1 MDILKRLH
9 MLHPKVIDLS
19 LGRIETL
26 LARLGHPERSL
37 PPVIHVAG
45 TNAKG
50 SIIAYLRAMLEAA
63 GKRVHVYTSPHLVRF
78 NERIRVAGREIS
90 DADLIAVL
98 EECERVNAGD
108 PITFF
113 EITTAA
119 AFLAFSRTP
128 ADVVL
133 LETGLGGRLDA
144 TNVIDKPA
152 LTVITPVSEDHQ
164 QYLGDDI
171 QDIAGE
177 KAAIMKPGVPCV
189 LCAQT
194 RNVQRLMQE
203 RARDID
209 APLYGEALDW
219 DVVLQGRARAPEG
232 FAFRRLGP
240 AGNRGDGVSEKRI
253 FPMPGLVGGHQVKN
267 AGAAVA
273 AIQVLNGLDLG
284 FDVPDSAIAMGLK
297 TVSWP
302 GRMQPL
308 KNGPLFDLLPDDGEG
323 DGADEAGQDGGW
335 ELWLDGG
342 HNPSAAKAIAAQ
354 ARAWRDKPLY
364 LVFAMLRSKKPLDF
378 LKPLEGRVELLR
390 AVAIPGEDAS
400 LSAEEAAA
408 AAAGWRMDAAPAAD
422 VAQAI
427 RDIVANGSRPG
438 RILIAG
444 SLYLAGHVLKDNA

>member
-50 SIIAYLRAMLEAA
+50 SIIAYMRAMLEAA

-90 DADLIAVL
+90 DADLNAVL

-171 QDIAGE
+171 KDIAGE
-177 KAAIMKPGVPCV
+177 KAAIMKPGAPCV

-203 RARDID
+203 HARDVG

-219 DVVLQGRARAPEG
+219 DVVLQGRARAAEG

-240 AGNRGDGVSEKRI
+240 AGNRGGGVSEKRI

-267 AGAAVA
+267 AGAAIA

-302 GRMQPL
+302 ARMQRL
-308 KNGPLFDLLPDDGEG
+308 KSGPLLDLLPSGGGEG
-323 DGADEAGQDGGW
+323 W
-335 ELWLDGG
+335 EIWLDGG

-354 ARAWRDKPLY
+354 IRAWRDKPLY
-364 LVFAMLRSKKPLDF
+364 LVFAMLRTKKPLDF
-378 LKPLEGRVELLR
+378 LKPLEGRIDLLR
-390 AVAIPGEDAS
+390 AVAIPGEEAS
-400 LSAEEAAA
+400 LSAAEAAA
-408 AAAGWRMDAAPAAD
+408 AGLGWRMDAAPAAD

-427 RDIVANGSRPG
+427 GDIVANGSRPG

-444 SLYLAGHVLKDNA
+444 SLYLAGHILKDNA